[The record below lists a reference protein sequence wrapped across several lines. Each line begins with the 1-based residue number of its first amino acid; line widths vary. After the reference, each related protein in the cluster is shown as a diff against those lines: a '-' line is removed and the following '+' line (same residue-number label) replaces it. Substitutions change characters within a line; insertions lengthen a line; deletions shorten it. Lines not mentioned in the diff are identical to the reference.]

1 MLKSIMAEIPP
12 TTPLQFI
19 SNHNSQTDTSPVR
32 NIGKKKAFAVENK
45 KTTYS
50 LSVIGIANSVELFKG
65 DIR

>member
-1 MLKSIMAEIPP
+1 MAEAPQS
-12 TTPLQFI
+12 TPLQFI
-19 SNHNSQTDTSPVR
+19 SSNHNSQTDASPIR
-32 NIGKKKAFAVENK
+32 NVGKKKAFAIENK